1 MYRKL
6 NINKL
11 AHRGFIV
18 VVVALGLI
26 VLVQGVGA
34 ALGLIDGDHEIV
46 WTDIALTL
54 LTGLALLAGIWIIER
69 SALLGAGLVVIGMI
83 VIGVATLWTIII
95 SIAMAIV
102 AMGALIRAATAMR
115 DRKSLA

>member
-1 MYRKL
+1 M
-6 NINKL
+6 
-11 AHRGFIV
+11 

-69 SALLGAGLVVIGMI
+69 SALLGSGLVVIGAI

-95 SIAMAIV
+95 PIAMAIV

>member
-1 MYRKL
+1 M
-6 NINKL
+6 
-11 AHRGFIV
+11 

-46 WTDIALTL
+46 WTDIALVL

>member
-1 MYRKL
+1 M
-6 NINKL
+6 
-11 AHRGFIV
+11 

-69 SALLGAGLVVIGMI
+69 SALLEAGLVVIGVI

>member
-1 MYRKL
+1 M
-6 NINKL
+6 
-11 AHRGFIV
+11 

-69 SALLGAGLVVIGMI
+69 SALLGAGLVVIGVI

>member
-1 MYRKL
+1 MYRKS

-34 ALGLIDGDHEIV
+34 AFGLIDKDHEIV
-46 WTDIALTL
+46 WRDIALTL
-54 LTGLALLAGIWIIER
+54 LTGVALLAGIWIIER
-69 SALLGAGLVVIGMI
+69 SALLGAGLVVIGVI
-83 VIGVATLWTIII
+83 VVGVVTLWTIVKPV
-95 SIAMAIV
+95 AMAIV
-102 AMGALIRAATAMR
+102 AMGALIRAATVMR
-115 DRKSLA
+115 DRKSLV